1 MKNILNLLHQEK
13 NEKYQKFASSLLPNT
28 NNVLGVK
35 LPTLKKI
42 AKDIIKNNKTNYFL
56 SNNKDEFFELTLI
69 EAFIIGNLKIKF
81 SEKLKLIENFIP
93 KITNWS
99 ICDSLCASL
108 KEIKDNKEETKV
120 FIKKYFKSNK
130 EYELRFCFVILLN
143 HFIDSDFDYVI
154 QKISDFNNN
163 KYYAKMAVAW
173 ALSYC
178 FIFNYNKTVKLI
190 SSLKT
195 PKDVIKKG
203 ITKAIESKQI
213 STEQKEELKSLRLNF
228 S

>member
-42 AKDIIKNNKTNYFL
+42 AKDIIKNNKTDYFL

-81 SEKLKLIENFIP
+81 SEKLKLIKNFIP

-108 KEIKDNKEETKV
+108 KEIKDNKEETKI
-120 FIKKYFKSNK
+120 FIEKYFKSNK

-143 HFIDSDFDYVI
+143 YFIDSDFDYVI

-178 FIFNYNKTVKLI
+178 FIFNYNKTLKLM